1 MAFGLKRANILV
13 FIAVAIVSLNA
24 GKVQNLDFCGGIFT
38 DPSLNKRC
46 AVRFY

>member
-1 MAFGLKRANILV
+1 MTFGLTRVNILV

-24 GKVQNLDFCGGIFT
+24 GNVQNLDFCGGIFT
-38 DPSLNKRC
+38 NQSLNKSC